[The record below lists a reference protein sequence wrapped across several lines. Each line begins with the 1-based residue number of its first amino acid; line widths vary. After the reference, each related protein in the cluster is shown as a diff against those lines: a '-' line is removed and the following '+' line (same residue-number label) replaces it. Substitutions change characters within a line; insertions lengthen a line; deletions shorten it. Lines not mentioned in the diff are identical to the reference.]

1 MVKNNF
7 FWKNKNFWS
16 KINFFVKIKF
26 FLCQKSRFV
35 SKIDNNFLDKFD
47 ATTISEDRTS
57 FDTIVT
63 NLKKYQN
70 REDHVKRVVK
80 KAKEKVFDEQR
91 EKYLLRSDRQG
102 FSNFARMKQTESLHS
117 LRTISVVDIF
127 GLYQSMTK
135 LERYDAKNRQ
145 QK

>member
-7 FWKNKNFWS
+7 FCKNQVFFCVKNQD
-16 KINFFVKIKF
+16 
-26 FLCQKSRFV
+26 LCPKLT
-35 SKIDNNFLDKFD
+35 IIFLDKFD

-63 NLKKYQN
+63 NLKRYQN